1 MTHATQ
7 PELLVEPATPRDV
20 PQLAALH
27 RACLPASMIS
37 MLGPAAVARYY
48 ALVTRS
54 PLEHVLVVRV
64 PDPEEINRQGAKD
77 AKQRGRGEEGA
88 LRRDDAAPAR
98 HGDDLHAD
106 RGGAQLGGI
115 NRQGAK
121 DAKKKEGE
129 PRGEGGGAASVPGRN
144 AAEHGNQSPASAWR
158 PWRLGGSSSS
168 SLRSEPPRSEPSS
181 AISAA
186 CVLAL
191 EPHTVMG
198 RFVRHAPL
206 ALAADLARQ
215 TLRGAFRRR
224 LIARVREGG
233 GAAGPGVPEV
243 TQIFTA
249 AAQRGRGLGSAL
261 LRACEDHLRD
271 LGQVSYCIHTLR
283 DDNDAGI
290 RFYRREGFTQTGTTR
305 SFGDHYLVMTK
316 GLT

>member
-7 PELLVEPATPRDV
+7 PELLVERTRESDV
-20 PQLAALH
+20 PALAALH

-37 MLGPAAVARYY
+37 MLGPAAVTRYY
-48 ALVTRS
+48 ALVTSS
-54 PLEHVLVVRV
+54 PLEHVLVVR
-64 PDPEEINRQGAKD
+64 
-77 AKQRGRGEEGA
+77 
-88 LRRDDAAPAR
+88 
-98 HGDDLHAD
+98 
-106 RGGAQLGGI
+106 GG
-115 NRQGAK
+115 
-121 DAKKKEGE
+121 
-129 PRGEGGGAASVPGRN
+129 PSVV
-144 AAEHGNQSPASAWR
+144 
-158 PWRLGGSSSS
+158 
-168 SLRSEPPRSEPSS
+168 
-181 AISAA
+181 AA

-198 RFVRHAPL
+198 RFVRRAPL
-206 ALAADLARQ
+206 AFAADLARQ
-215 TLRGAFRRR
+215 AMGAAVRRR
-224 LIARVREGG
+224 LLARVRERG